1 MKRGPRKILSCSLS
15 LYLALIICGCYP
27 VSHIVV
33 GEPRTP
39 LDPSAVKVYAELPE
53 SYEKIAILEASSDFA
68 IKDMSFEFS
77 DQGKTNKALKRLK
90 KEAASLGANAIVIE
104 DLSTTIKQRQ
114 EIYEDDEGK
123 IRSSTHE
130 KKEKVI
136 RATAIFTHVS
146 SPKE

>member
-1 MKRGPRKILSCSLS
+1 
-15 LYLALIICGCYP
+15 
-27 VSHIVV
+27 VV

-104 DLSTTIKQRQ
+104 DFSTTIKQRQ
-114 EIYEDDEGK
+114 EIFEDDEGK